1 MITRTNLQAFLDKGL
16 SILPLKKNKIP
27 NTSSWQQYTKSYYKL
42 SKDVSE
48 FQSVGL
54 ITGEISGGVQVVDVD
69 SKYWIGEGD
78 LIDLLEAKVELFCPG
93 LWKKLTIQKT
103 INNGYHL
110 IYKVD
115 GKQDGSVKL
124 AQREPT
130 EEEAKEGQKKLV
142 LLETRSANAY
152 IVCFPSD
159 GYKVTQGK
167 LLSIKKITKEE
178 RDTLFAVCRTFDEI
192 LPPVFQEKPNIIY
205 NSVGEKPW
213 ESYCNDTEHWKS
225 VMRKH
230 GWQVKEESKGR
241 IRVVRPGKKEGTKET
256 SGNFSISHNL
266 LRVFSTS
273 TVFDSNLSYNP
284 FGIYTMLECNGD
296 IKMAAKELR
305 DLGYGTTP
313 EPKYRIKDE
322 AAEIDDTH
330 EFLVSKEVNSYIDD
344 FAEGKIPMGL
354 TTGYDD
360 LDEHYR
366 FKPQAFDI
374 IGGTAGLGKTT
385 IACFLFALSNA
396 LHGKRTII
404 YSTENPAWE
413 LKVFI
418 MEFLYGEKV
427 DKIPK
432 NHRDLLLAY
441 MDKQFAFI
449 ETEDMLSYLDI
460 LNMVEKIEQKQGK
473 FDQLFIDPWNALV
486 TDYSEVD
493 RKLNTYQ
500 YTLQVATR
508 LQKWC
513 KAKDMSLYIGMHSN
527 TESARRVHQ
536 SGDLKGNPAPLNAAD
551 LAEGVV
557 WENKCSHMLLI
568 HRYKFVEELRNQTQ
582 IAVKKVKSRHT
593 GGLET
598 PLDKPVLLNMGR
610 GKYRDFYSF
619 YDSKNISPLRGW
631 FKKTILGEE
640 IVQTKEPSIEDYSK
654 DVYEEDTSAQEE
666 NDFYRGNTF
675 RNVRPQIEEEEE
687 SDVPY

>member
-1 MITRTNLQAFLDKGL
+1 MITKDNLQSFLDQGL
-16 SILPLKKNKIP
+16 SIIPLKKNKIP
-27 NTSSWQQYTKSYYKL
+27 NIGSWQEYTKKFYKL
-42 SKDVSE
+42 GEDVSE

-54 ITGEISGGVQVVDVD
+54 VTGEISGIQVVDVD
-69 SKYWIGEGD
+69 AKYWIGEGD
-78 LIDLLEAKVELFCPG
+78 LLELLKEKVELFSPG

-115 GKQDGSVKL
+115 GEQAGSAKL

-130 EEEAKEGQKKLV
+130 KEEAKEGQKKLV

-152 IVCFPSD
+152 IVCFPSE

-167 LLSIKKITKEE
+167 LLDPKKITEKE
-178 RDTLFAVCRTFDEI
+178 RDTLFAVCRTFDELI
-192 LPPVFQEKPNIIY
+192 PPVFQEKPNVTY
-205 NSVGEKPW
+205 NSVGIPPW
-213 ESYCNDTEHWKS
+213 TAYADDQHHWKY
-225 VMRKH
+225 VMEKH
-230 GWQVKEESKGR
+230 GWTLLPEKNGR
-241 IRVVRPGKKEGTKET
+241 IPVKRPGSKSPV

-273 TVFDSNLSYNP
+273 SVFDSDKSYNP
-284 FGIYTMLECNGD
+284 FGIYTVLECGGD
-296 IKMAAKELR
+296 VKAASKELS
-305 DLGYGTTP
+305 DMGYGTTP
-313 EPKYRIKDE
+313 ESKYKQKDE
-322 AAEIDDTH
+322 PADIDDTH
-330 EFLVSKEVNSYIDD
+330 EFLVGKEVNSYIDD
-344 FAEGKIPMGL
+344 FATGKIPQGL
-354 TTGYDD
+354 STGYED

-385 IACFLFALSNA
+385 IACFLFSLSNA
-396 LHGKRTII
+396 LHKKRTII

-427 DKIPK
+427 DRIPK
-432 NHRDLLLAY
+432 KHRDLLLEY

-460 LNMVEKIEQKQGK
+460 LNMVEKIEEKKGK

-551 LAEGVV
+551 LADGVV

-568 HRYKFVEELRNQTQ
+568 HRYKFVEELRTQTQ
-582 IAVKKVKSRHT
+582 IAVKKVKSKHT

-619 YDSKNISPLRGW
+619 YDSNNVSPLRGW
-631 FKKTILGEE
+631 FKKHILGEE
-640 IVQTKEPSIEDYSK
+640 KQQNTETTENEEVKE
-654 DVYEEDTSAQEE
+654 EESN
-666 NDFYRGNTF
+666 NDFYSNKTLSSS
-675 RNVRPQIEEEEE
+675 RPA
-687 SDVPY
+687 VPVFDDQEDDTDEPPF